1 MSTEEEEEDD
11 DQTNEERV
19 EGDIDKVDDY
29 DDDDDG
35 VGWNVLPS
43 LGEKKF
49 WTFSLS
55 KSWPCQPLC
64 VKTFD
69 IWAFCRW
76 SIIGCQVLK
85 LVHELKA
92 KDIEEYRKKI
102 VERDKNKE
110 DEVKEDKIKEDED
123 KGIREHRRRIVVQR
137 DTNKGEG
144 SKFDKREKKDDKD
157 GDAFQIDDTN
167 DDRNH
172 LEQSKQHEYRE
183 KSPAMVF
190 TFDQEDIQTSKLLS
204 FEKVF
209 KVIKGVFNLFLVV

>member
-1 MSTEEEEEDD
+1 MSTEEEEEDED
-11 DQTNEERV
+11 EDEEANEERARI
-19 EGDIDKVDDY
+19 EGDIDKVEIEFHCSISVKRTLIDLLISNNISFWPFADIS
-29 DDDDDG
+29 
-35 VGWNVLPS
+35 WNV
-43 LGEKKF
+43 
-49 WTFSLS
+49 
-55 KSWPCQPLC
+55 
-64 VKTFD
+64 
-69 IWAFCRW
+69 
-76 SIIGCQVLK
+76 QVVQ

-92 KDIEEYRKKI
+92 ADIEEYRKKI

-110 DEVKEDKIKEDED
+110 DEDKDDKTKEDED

-144 SKFDKREKKDDKD
+144 SKFDKREKKDDKG
-157 GDAFQIDDTN
+157 GDAFQIDDTS

-172 LEQSKQHEYRE
+172 LEHIEQCEYRE

-209 KVIKGVFNLFLVV
+209 KVIKGVFKKFFGRVKR